1 MSDELLVTVDVDA
14 ELEKVMRSLQKLP
27 DQLAAPQILQ
37 KALTSTARKTRNRLI
52 KDTGKRY
59 ALSKPDALKAESKI
73 ETNTS
78 ENSAT
83 IVSKGAMRDIM
94 DFMTQPNSDTAAAAA
109 QVLNSS
115 SMSPLESNGMKAFVT
130 RFSSGHIAIVQRQSG
145 KKYTSTGA
153 SARIEKYGSKI
164 DITKIKKLL
173 SPAVPQMLGNKDS
186 VDAAQALALELLNSE
201 LDKQIAKALE

>member
-59 ALSKPDALKAESKI
+59 ALSKPDVLKAESKI

-78 ENSAT
+78 ENSVT

>member
-1 MSDELLVTVDVDA
+1 MSDELLVTVDVDT

>member
-59 ALSKPDALKAESKI
+59 ALSKPDALKTESKI

>member
-59 ALSKPDALKAESKI
+59 ALSKPDVLKVESKI

-78 ENSAT
+78 ESSAT

-115 SMSPLESNGMKAFVT
+115 SMSPLESNGMKAFVA

>member
-94 DFMTQPNSDTAAAAA
+94 DFMTQPNSDAAAAAA

>member
-59 ALSKPDALKAESKI
+59 ALSKPDVLKTESKI

>member
-1 MSDELLVTVDVDA
+1 
-14 ELEKVMRSLQKLP
+14 
-27 DQLAAPQILQ
+27 
-37 KALTSTARKTRNRLI
+37 
-52 KDTGKRY
+52 
-59 ALSKPDALKAESKI
+59 
-73 ETNTS
+73 
-78 ENSAT
+78 
-83 IVSKGAMRDIM
+83 MRDIM